1 MIKNRDIIVTGIQP
15 WDIDIGSNCKNI
27 AEEFSKH
34 NRVLYV
40 NAPLDSI
47 SAVKEKD
54 SPKIQKRKRIIAGKE
69 DGLVEIKKNMWN
81 LFPATKI
88 KSINWIK
95 SVPLF
100 DFFNKKNNKKFAA
113 EIQKA
118 IDRLGF
124 KNVILFTDSDM
135 FRSLYLKEYL
145 EPEMWIYYIRD
156 NLITQDYFKKHG
168 TRTEA
173 QLIAKAD
180 FVASNSGYLA
190 DYARKFNPNAF
201 MVGQGCDLSM
211 FSDNDGKIEIPDD
224 IQKIGKPIIGYIG
237 YLTAMRLDIEV
248 LEHIAKSHPEWNV
261 VLIGPEDDVFKNSNL
276 HNIKNVIF
284 FGFRQLEQLPGYIK
298 GFDIALNPQA
308 INELT
313 IGNYPRKIDEYLAM
327 GKPTMGTKTDF
338 MNYFAEHCYLPAN
351 KEEYVEMI
359 EKALKENNQELE
371 KSRKA
376 FANQHTWENNVKNI
390 YDLIERFSK

>member
-1 MIKNRDIIVTGIQP
+1 MIKNRDIVVTGIQP

-40 NAPLDSI
+40 NAPMDSI
-47 SAVKEKD
+47 SAIKEKND
-54 SPKIQKRKRIIAGKE
+54 PKIQKRKRIIAGKE
-69 DGLVEIKKNMWN
+69 KGLVQLNDSMWH
-81 LFPATKI
+81 FYPATKI
-88 KSINWIK
+88 QSINWIG
-95 SVPLF
+95 SVYLF
-100 DFFNKKNNKKFAA
+100 DFFNKRNNKKFAV

-118 IDRLGF
+118 IDELGF
-124 KNVILFTDSDM
+124 KDVILFTDSDM
-135 FRSLYLKEYL
+135 FRSLYMKEL
-145 EPEMWIYYIRD
+145 LDPSMWIYYIRD

-173 QLIAKAD
+173 QLISKVD

-211 FSDNDGKIEIPDD
+211 FSDTNGQIKVPDD
-224 IQKIGKPIIGYIG
+224 IQKIKKPVIGYIG

-248 LEHIAKSHPEWNV
+248 LEHIAQSHPEWSV
-261 VLIGPEDDVFKNSNL
+261 VLIGPEDDVFKASNL
-276 HNIKNVIF
+276 HNIDNVYF
-284 FGFRQLEQLPGYIK
+284 FGFREPSQLPGYIK
-298 GFDIALNPQA
+298 GFDVALNPQA

-338 MNYFAEHCYLPAN
+338 MAYFKDYCYLPST

-359 EKALKENNQELE
+359 EKALDENTPELE
-371 KSRKA
+371 EARKA
-376 FANQHTWENNVKNI
+376 FANEHTWENNVKNI
-390 YDLIERFSK
+390 YNLIEQFSK

>member
-1 MIKNRDIIVTGIQP
+1 MVKNRDIVVTGIQP

-27 AEEFSKH
+27 AEEFSRH

-40 NAPLDSI
+40 NAPLDTI
-47 SAVKEKD
+47 SAIKEKD
-54 SPKIQKRKRIIAGKE
+54 EPKIQKRKQIIAGKE
-69 DGLVEIKKNMWN
+69 DGLVEIKENLWN
-81 LFPATKI
+81 LYPAQQI
-88 KSINWIK
+88 LSINKIS

-100 DFFNKKNNKKFAA
+100 NFLNKRNNKKFAS

-124 KNVILFTDSDM
+124 KDVILFTDSDM
-135 FRSLYLKEYL
+135 FRSLYMKEYL
-145 EPEMWIYYIRD
+145 NPDMWIYYIRD

-173 QLIAKAD
+173 QLIAKTD

-211 FSDNDGKIEIPDD
+211 FNDEDGKIQVPDD
-224 IQKIGKPIIGYIG
+224 IQEIAKPVIGYIG

-248 LEHIAKSHPEWNV
+248 LEHIALSHPEWNV

-276 HNIKNVIF
+276 HNINNVHF
-284 FGFRQLEQLPGYIK
+284 FGFREPSQLPGYIK

-338 MNYFAEHCYLPAN
+338 MNYFEGYCYLPSS

-359 EKALKENNQELE
+359 EKALEENSPELE
-371 KSRKA
+371 SKRKA
-376 FANQHTWENNVKNI
+376 FANEHTWENNVKNI
-390 YDLIERFSK
+390 YELIKRFSK